1 MPREATALVREGGHM
16 NAEKYFVLSFE
27 GTVTEKRYF
36 EALRASD
43 KFNDSGLIEMIPL
56 VRKKNEPLGSDP
68 ISVKSLLKKAKEEFN
83 FKPTDEFWVI
93 VDRDDWAEEHHI
105 NLEKLVEDC
114 KAVGNFHIAMS
125 NPCFELWLI
134 LHRTDLS
141 SFTEEEKNAIRLNER
156 VSNSKHQVDVVLEK
170 LIGHSY
176 KKRLKGDD
184 FIPYVYDAIRRAEEG
199 HVEGDDL
206 PKDLGSDV
214 YLLVQKLVIPNANG

>member
-1 MPREATALVREGGHM
+1 
-16 NAEKYFVLSFE
+16 
-27 GTVTEKRYF
+27 
-36 EALRASD
+36 
-43 KFNDSGLIEMIPL
+43 
-56 VRKKNEPLGSDP
+56 
-68 ISVKSLLKKAKEEFN
+68 
-83 FKPTDEFWVI
+83 
-93 VDRDDWAEEHHI
+93 
-105 NLEKLVEDC
+105 
-114 KAVGNFHIAMS
+114 MS

-156 VSNSKHQVDVVLEK
+156 VSNSKHQVDIVLEK

-176 KKRLKGDD
+176 KKRLKGND

-214 YLLVQKLVIPNANG
+214 YLLVKKLVIPNVNG